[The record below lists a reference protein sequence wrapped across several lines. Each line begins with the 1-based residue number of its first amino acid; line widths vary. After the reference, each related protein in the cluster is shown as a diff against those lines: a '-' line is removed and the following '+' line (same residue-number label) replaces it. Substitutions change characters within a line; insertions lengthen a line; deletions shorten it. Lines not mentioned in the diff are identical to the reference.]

1 MTIKQTFA
9 PVTRKINSLMRTFD
23 EEYSASLAT
32 DFAACSEKSFITYAI
47 AVSELQQS
55 AFSRNF
61 VRRFPACAD
70 FNPWTLALM
79 HEIGHL
85 EMAWDD
91 IDDRA
96 ARQRLQA
103 LYDTNPA
110 QANSRYFRLHNE
122 RNATDWA
129 GEYLT
134 AHHDEMRVW
143 EIKIMK
149 TLKKVLDKIIDE

>member
-1 MTIKQTFA
+1 MHSSRGNEQGA
-9 PVTRKINSLMRTFD
+9 HRLLLSL
-23 EEYSASLAT
+23 S
-32 DFAACSEKSFITYAI
+32 
-47 AVSELQQS
+47 
-55 AFSRNF
+55 NF
-61 VRRFPACAD
+61 LCA
-70 FNPWTLALM
+70 LGVL
-79 HEIGHL
+79 I
-85 EMAWDD
+85 
-91 IDDRA
+91 
-96 ARQRLQA
+96 